1 MNSSVLNP
9 LPLVVPINLS
19 RRHIPINPNCRINN
33 QSQYDHHIEMLKYL
47 YDQLELGFNPKYL
60 ITYHL
65 KHPRDYLRPM
75 KETNKKYGH
84 RDRIGFRVVGTYG
97 RRLVMTNIYPDEK

>member
-1 MNSSVLNP
+1 MNSSVSNP

-65 KHPRDYLRPM
+65 KHPRDYWKLIKSM
-75 KETNKKYGH
+75 VTETGL
-84 RDRIGFRVVGTYG
+84 DLEVVGTYG
-97 RRLVMTNIYPDEK
+97 RRLVMTNI

>member
-19 RRHIPINPNCRINN
+19 RRHIPINPNCRIQN
-33 QSQYDHHIEMLKYL
+33 QSQYNYHIEMLNYL

-65 KHPRDYLRPM
+65 KHPRDYLKPM
-75 KETNKKYGH
+75 KETNKKYDH
-84 RDRIGFRVVGTYG
+84 KDRVGFRGCGDLWKKVGY
-97 RRLVMTNIYPDEK
+97 